1 MNDRMTD
8 KELTDANFALEQDI
22 LKCWNIVDDVKDILA
37 DLRHGALSAEDA
49 TQALEAYAA
58 VYQNRFDRTWRR
70 YETVCQGLHELRHSV
85 KGFELAQTASPKSGK
100 MSKSKK
106 QKPVDNQFGIC

>member
-1 MNDRMTD
+1 MTERISD
-8 KELTDANFALEQDI
+8 KELIDTNFELEQDI
-22 LKCWNIVDDVKDILA
+22 LKCWNMVDDVKDVLS

-49 TQALEAYAA
+49 ITALEAYAA

-70 YETVCQGLHELRHSV
+70 YERVCQGLHELRHTV
-85 KGFELAQTASPKSGK
+85 KDFELAQIAGPKSGK

-106 QKPVDNQFGIC
+106 QKPVDQ